1 MRIDIIFYLVPK
13 ELFGGWSLTGNGF
26 CYYPEIFGCLNNKV
40 IEPNKSGTL
49 HEFEKWTMITFV
61 LVSAALVTGL
71 IILLVK

>member
-1 MRIDIIFYLVPK
+1 M
-13 ELFGGWSLTGNGF
+13 
-26 CYYPEIFGCLNNKV
+26 
-40 IEPNKSGTL
+40 NKSGTL